1 MTEWPNVPVSKTG
14 VPSRVPRV
22 RIPPSPLVGCAQPT
36 AETEG
41 SIARSNNVCRP
52 PSNLSRSHRSR
63 SQSTCVGRTHRT
75 QFTSTPTCGGW
86 TFSREFWLAEI
97 GGGGGDLGSCAIRP
111 TTGWSRLSASRA
123 GCTLATKVPLTC
135 APLSLCNCPLD
146 ETDVS
151 RYPRRDTQRRRAGR
165 FRFTRRRGRPP

>member
-1 MTEWPNVPVSKTG
+1 MSSFR
-14 VPSRVPRV
+14 SRIVDSTDDR
-22 RIPPSPLVGCAQPT
+22 T
-36 AETEG
+36 ARRENGALTDVDQG
-41 SIARSNNVCRP
+41 SSFGHAKGLRRHA
-52 PSNLSRSHRSR
+52 NLSRSHRSR